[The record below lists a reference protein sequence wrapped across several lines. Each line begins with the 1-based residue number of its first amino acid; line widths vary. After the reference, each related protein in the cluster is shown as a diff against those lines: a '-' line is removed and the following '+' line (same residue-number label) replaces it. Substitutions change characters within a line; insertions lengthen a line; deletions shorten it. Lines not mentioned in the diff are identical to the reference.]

1 MYKRQVWNK
10 LILLLSMEWLWTA
23 GREYLWIILA
33 YVVAVGFIYVVF
45 LYIRLS
51 LIHISPITDTPK
63 GCHISEPS
71 PPPIAIGTMPR
82 IVVKVVTVSYTHLD
96 VYKRQL
102 LPCPEGRGI
111 LSGSDL
117 MVDLPA
123 MIDSYTLQPSIPSDG
138 GTVTTASPRHS

>member
-1 MYKRQVWNK
+1 MIVMPAYHLFQLLFTIFTERRLINKTFISVSSWPHKWN
-10 LILLLSMEWLWTA
+10 LS
-23 GREYLWIILA
+23 
-33 YVVAVGFIYVVF
+33 
-45 LYIRLS
+45 
-51 LIHISPITDTPK
+51 
-63 GCHISEPS
+63 PS
-71 PPPIAIGTMPR
+71 NNT
-82 IVVKVVTVSYTHLD
+82 TVSYKHLD

>member
-1 MYKRQVWNK
+1 MAINYAALK
-10 LILLLSMEWLWTA
+10 EA
-23 GREYLWIILA
+23 FFDIIKEISGLPDSA
-33 YVVAVGFIYVVF
+33 ITWRNQNAPTPEDANFIGMKIEQITKVG
-45 LYIRLS
+45 
-51 LIHISPITDTPK
+51 
-63 GCHISEPS
+63 
-71 PPPIAIGTMPR
+71 A
-82 IVVKVVTVSYTHLD
+82 
-96 VYKRQL
+96 L